1 MAHSA
6 SIIFRWFLASTFGR
20 PGVENQ
26 MLSLESDTEASP
38 GRLGKARDL
47 SRQAVEIA
55 RRSDEGETAA
65 LWQANAA
72 IREVLFGNTEEAR
85 KSAAGA
91 VTLAAGSRDAEA
103 QAALAYALAGD

>member
-1 MAHSA
+1 
-6 SIIFRWFLASTFGR
+6 
-20 PGVENQ
+20 
-26 MLSLESDTEASP
+26 
-38 GRLGKARDL
+38 
-47 SRQAVEIA
+47 
-55 RRSDEGETAA
+55 

-72 IREVLFGNTEEAR
+72 IREALFGNTEEAR

>member
-65 LWQANAA
+65 LWQANEEERCRATTQKPGLH
-72 IREVLFGNTEEAR
+72 IKISSPHGRLPTPTFPSSSLQNPNTNL
-85 KSAAGA
+85 K
-91 VTLAAGSRDAEA
+91 
-103 QAALAYALAGD
+103 